1 AGRFAEHRT
10 VELALRW
17 GLGACFLLYSVPL
30 WMRNRLP
37 RLFGENDGAGV
48 AAWGR
53 LALIV
58 LTVLPVLLLAVAPPA
73 GRPARGGVL
82 PRPPAAPLLERAL
95 RTLVTTAP
103 LAMVCLG
110 LIGHALREKSPG
122 YAFAVGLGMHLAV
135 SLVVRNFHHGEPIAA
150 WWVYL
155 AQANL
160 IAAA

>member
-1 AGRFAEHRT
+1 
-10 VELALRW
+10 
-17 GLGACFLLYSVPL
+17 FLLFSVPL

-37 RLFGENDGAGV
+37 RLFGDGDGV

-58 LTVLPVLLLAVAPPA
+58 LTVLPVLLLAVAPAALRLSA
-73 GRPARGGVL
+73 GVVL

-160 IAAA
+160 IAAAATALLWLAARRHLY